1 MDSISLGQMGPAY
14 DKHILNYFRQRLEM
28 DQQITQEK
36 VNGTSDLPYLIE
48 QAKGYET
55 GERGLFLEQAVRRNG
70 EDKEHLADIESA
82 LKRLD
87 DEIFGWCLGPDC
99 VTRIPLG
106 RLDAIPNVKYCVS
119 CQSKNKGNHAPVAP
133 TAAKKDYNP
142 LGIYQA
148 PTVRVRKTKRV

>member
-1 MDSISLGQMGPAY
+1 MGPAY
-14 DKHILNYFRQRLEM
+14 DRNILNYFRQRLEM
-28 DQQITQEK
+28 ERRITQEK
-36 VNGTSDLPYLIE
+36 IDGIAALPHLVE
-48 QAKGYET
+48 EAKEFENKT
-55 GERGLFLEQAVRRNG
+55 GERGVFLERASRRNG
-70 EDKEHLADIESA
+70 QDKDHLADIESA